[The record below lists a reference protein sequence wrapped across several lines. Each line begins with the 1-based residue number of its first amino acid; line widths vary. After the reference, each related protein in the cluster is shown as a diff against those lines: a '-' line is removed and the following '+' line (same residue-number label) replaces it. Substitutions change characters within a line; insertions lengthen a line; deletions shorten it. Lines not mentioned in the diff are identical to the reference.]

1 MALVAVPSHRIHS
14 AFGGPSFASI
24 SGASASAAHIQA
36 SWNAQPNVSYR
47 SRAAPLSILA
57 ARTSA
62 ASSSYNHAPSTPVV
76 TRPRRPSFRSVTIP
90 SAPVDTRRAPPSTRT
105 QAQDPFADSSEYVHP
120 TRAARTAAPSQK
132 TIILTYSTYSYPT
145 VSTPRVQ
152 PVDANRTSRL
162 VASVLL
168 NRTNGKPLRA
178 RRAPPCASGEERVY
192 VPSCLSKMVEV
203 EC

>member
-14 AFGGPSFASI
+14 AFGAPSFASI
-24 SGASASAAHIQA
+24 SGASPSTSHLQA
-36 SWNAQPNVSYR
+36 TFNAQPNVSYR

-57 ARTSA
+57 ARTAA
-62 ASSSYNHAPSTPVV
+62 ASAQGSSTPVV

-90 SAPVDTRRAPPSTRT
+90 SAPVDTRRVPPSART
-105 QAQDPFADSSEYVHP
+105 QAQDPFADSCGYVQP
-120 TRAARTAAPSQK
+120 PPRAARTPIIPSQK
-132 TIILTYSTYSYPT
+132 TIILTYSSYAYPS

-152 PVDANRTSRL
+152 VVDTNRTSRL

-168 NRTNGKPLRA
+168 NRMNGRPLRPRA
-178 RRAPPCASGEERVY
+178 RAPMYAPGEEKVY